1 MIDLLHLL
9 MPEAIVCGAPSNLSV
24 HQRAAIPGAHFATAS
39 VGQEIRIWQGTEI
52 RLAGDGCV
60 KNYLN
65 AFKQLFQ
72 PVLCQAA
79 QSGFGTD
86 ASLKKSLISI
96 EVAQTRHH
104 MLVK

>member
-24 HQRAAIPGAHFATAS
+24 HQRAAIPGAHFARAS

-52 RLAGDGCV
+52 RLAGDGYV

-65 AFKQLFQ
+65 AFKQLFSRSSARLLNLALGQ
-72 PVLCQAA
+72 IPA
-79 QSGFGTD
+79 
-86 ASLKKSLISI
+86 
-96 EVAQTRHH
+96 
-104 MLVK
+104 